1 MVGVDKK
8 DPRDS
13 IAHPYGEKKDLV
25 NPLKNA
31 HKVKIDED
39 GNDKFLENYFD
50 RNLNVTEINQQQI
63 NSILNSLKTNISA
76 SNTPEEDE

>member
-1 MVGVDKK
+1 M
-8 DPRDS
+8 
-13 IAHPYGEKKDLV
+13 
-25 NPLKNA
+25 
-31 HKVKIDED
+31 KIDED